1 MDYATMRDLFFAAP
15 SQERPQ
21 ARAATGASPAR
32 ALRDAFEPLASQAIW
47 SAESADG
54 YRELGLDDFFVAY
67 VRQRTAPL
75 GEPAAPVAVTAMG
88 VFAYDLIAP
97 QYEAGIAAISR
108 ADAVRVRTNAPGPT
122 LRRVLAGE
130 PDLDARA
137 AAVLAALR
145 RGLDAADATSRPLF
159 TGLRAEP
166 WPADV
171 LAALVH
177 ACNQLREHRG
187 DSHLAVCAV
196 AGLDPVEMNILTEL
210 YCGYPILEY
219 TATRGWSPEQME
231 AAVGRLRARGLV
243 DGSGAMT
250 AAGVDFRHGLEE
262 QTDAM
267 QQSIVDAIGD
277 DIGVVTAEL
286 NRWSDALVAG
296 GAAPVDPAKR
306 LAG

>member
-15 SQERPQ
+15 DRERPA
-21 ARAATGASPAR
+21 ARATAAAGPAR
-32 ALRDAFEPLASQAIW
+32 ALRDAFEPLATQAIW
-47 SAESADG
+47 SAESAEG
-54 YRELGLDDFFVAY
+54 YAAHGLDDFFVAY

-75 GEPAAPVAVTAMG
+75 GEPAPLVAVTAMG

-97 QYEAGIAAISR
+97 QYLAGLAAISR
-108 ADAVRVRTNAPGPT
+108 ADVVRVRTTAPGAT
-122 LRRVLAGE
+122 LRRVLADE
-130 PDLDARA
+130 DDLDARA
-137 AAVLAALR
+137 GAVLDALR

-159 TGLRAEP
+159 AGLRAEP
-166 WPADV
+166 WPDDV
-171 LAALVH
+171 LAKLVH

-196 AGLDPVEMNILTEL
+196 AGLDPVEMNVLTEL
-210 YCGYPILEY
+210 YCGYPLLEY
-219 TATRGWSPEQME
+219 TATRGWSAEKMD

-243 DGSGAMT
+243 DDAGGLTVAGS
-250 AAGVDFRHGLEE
+250 DYRHGLEE

-267 QQSIVDAIGD
+267 QQSVVDAIGD
-277 DIGVVTAEL
+277 DLPMVTAEL
-286 NRWSDALVAG
+286 HRWSDALVAG